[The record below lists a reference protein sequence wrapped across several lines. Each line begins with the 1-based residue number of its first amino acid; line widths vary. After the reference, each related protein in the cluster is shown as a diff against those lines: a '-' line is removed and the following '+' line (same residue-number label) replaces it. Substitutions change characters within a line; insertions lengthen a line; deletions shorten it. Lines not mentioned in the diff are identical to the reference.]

1 MRDPIV
7 KEAELTMAHV
17 VSLRFYTTPGFKYL
31 NSPFRNQDRYYN
43 KDRPHPMPITM
54 AYIAEGIK
62 KLRSAYAIKVD
73 AGKANSHLVLW
84 RGLRNMYM
92 PEDFLKNRKGG
103 TELAP
108 MSTTANI
115 EVAARYACSGESVLL
130 KISLDNFMQY
140 GAELGWL
147 SAFPGEVE
155 VLYPPLT
162 YLQPTG
168 KPPQVVE
175 LGTGHKFVVH
185 EVTPSIP

>member
-1 MRDPIV
+1 
-7 KEAELTMAHV
+7 
-17 VSLRFYTTPGFKYL
+17 
-31 NSPFRNQDRYYN
+31 
-43 KDRPHPMPITM
+43 MPITM